1 MKKNLL
7 LTGIILLLVASCKD
21 KEEDSTKKFI
31 SIHSYIN
38 SQIAGVDTSLYAII
52 KLDII
57 DSTRTDT
64 TYVKR
69 EEFRTLAK
77 DFLDLPDIT
86 EKKYRKK
93 YKEESRY
100 DEGMDRAIITYLP
113 EDPSK
118 AVIQRQEMHV
128 KPNLGGGDAIVKTLY
143 IDYLLNS
150 KDSIV
155 QKECSGRW
163 TAAFR

>member
-86 EKKYRKK
+86 EKNTVRNIKK
-93 YKEESRY
+93 NPVMTKEWTEQSLLIY
-100 DEGMDRAIITYLP
+100 P
-113 EDPSK
+113 
-118 AVIQRQEMHV
+118 
-128 KPNLGGGDAIVKTLY
+128 KTL
-143 IDYLLNS
+143 L
-150 KDSIV
+150 K
-155 QKECSGRW
+155 Q
-163 TAAFR
+163 